1 MIFNLNFKHSLLIT
15 IFGFLL
21 FKPAEAQFSRSF
33 HSASGTEKT
42 RSNIAY
48 KYNNEMYVLSV
59 KESSNNGLNAAFIK
73 IDNQGDVVSYNYLT
87 TSSYGGTNHLINGY
101 SVSGDTLLISLFYK
115 ETTLSRSALLKINL
129 TNHTIIDEFLYPEQL
144 NNGYAQALVKG
155 DSLIAYYSI
164 NNTNVHRFAH
174 SISNLGNYNTSLVTT
189 TLFVA
194 GDYNQGIVASDLIIV
209 NNEEFAAFKTLLVKR
224 DASGVFTN
232 VTMPFTV
239 QSSGYSL
246 VQNTDNNHIGLFRRN
261 QYAEFDLNLNEITN
275 GNLGFFTLHNM
286 NEAYFDNGNYYYY
299 VNLDNEGLKKYTIN
313 SSFQIIDTSDVRY
326 QNSIYGVYKNG
337 SDYYL
342 YGGKV
347 EPMNLFY
354 LPNGTTSNS
363 MVSDVLIKNN
373 PSDNLKVF
381 GEYVNELKHEK
392 QYLKFG
398 HVNRILFDG
407 NYSGPSFTYEH
418 NGAESS
424 MAFFSKQ
431 VFTASMTGSIKGNNA
446 NYAMDSILPGPIT
459 SNGQNSYLNIDNYN
473 RGYYVDKQMI
483 HDHQVA
489 ITQNTPN
496 YIAPFGIREWPAHGN
511 TAIGQAENIAHFF
524 DSNNNGIYEPQLGD
538 YPSIYGDR
546 CVLYVYNFPET
557 TNSGAGVE
565 AHQYNFV
572 FDCDTSDVIKNS
584 VFISTFY
591 INRSSNNYSDVKVG
605 TFLDT
610 DMGNYA
616 DDYIGTNVNLGMVYG
631 YNGDGVDE
639 NDGGHQNFADTLPA
653 LGLLILKGAKLTN
666 DGLDNAVG
674 VNPNESVNGLGFN
687 DGIDDNEYIGLSA
700 SRGIEGVSNFPVAD
714 PTTVVQTNQ
723 VLMGNYSDGS
733 PINYGATQIHHVYF
747 GDTDPTFYSSNGVT
761 HANDYSEQTVN
772 NPAGDR
778 RIIASSGGNSLL
790 NSGDTL
796 HYITAYISTIDS
808 MNVGDINA
816 PVQKLFS
823 MGSELKNMFE
833 LNNPGCALSFH
844 FYESPFSVGLN
855 EMTQLESLS
864 IYPNPTSETLTI
876 NGLENTA
883 LLSVVNLNG
892 VQLLSKEI
900 SNGEEIDL
908 SFLPKSIYILKIE
921 TTKGLITKR
930 IVKN

>member
-1 MIFNLNFKHSLLIT
+1 MIFNLNFKHIMLIS
-15 IFGFLL
+15 IFGFLTI
-21 FKPAEAQFSRSF
+21 KPVQAQFSRSF
-33 HSASGTEKT
+33 HSANGTEKT

-48 KYNNEMYVLSV
+48 EYNNEMYVLSV
-59 KESSNNGLNAAFIK
+59 KESSNTGLKAAFIK
-73 IDNQGDVVSYNYLT
+73 INDQGDVESYNYL
-87 TSSYGGTNHLINGY
+87 SSSNYGGTNHLINGY
-101 SVSGDTLLISLFYK
+101 YVSGDTLLISLFYK
-115 ETTLSRSALLKINL
+115 ETSLSRSALIKINL
-129 TNHTIIDEFLYPEQL
+129 TNHSIIDEFLYPETL

-164 NNTNVHRFAH
+164 NNTNVNRFAH
-174 SISNLGNYNTSLVTT
+174 SISNFGTYNTSLVTT
-189 TLFVA
+189 SLFVA
-194 GDYNQGIVASDLIIV
+194 GDYNLGTVASDLIVI
-209 NNEEFAAFKTLLVKR
+209 NDEEFVVFKTLLVKR
-224 DASGVFTN
+224 DALGVYTN
-232 VTMPFTV
+232 VTMPFSA
-239 QSSGYSL
+239 QSTGYSL
-246 VQNTDNNHIGLFRRN
+246 VHNSDNNHISLFRRN
-261 QYAEFDLNLNEITN
+261 LYAEFDLNLNLITN
-275 GNLGFFTLHNM
+275 GDLGFVTIHNM

-299 VNLDNEGLKKYTIN
+299 INLNNDNLKKYTI
-313 SSFQIIDTSDVRY
+313 SSNFQIIDTSEMRD

-337 SDYYL
+337 SNYYL

-354 LPNGTTSNS
+354 LPDGTTSTS
-363 MVSDVLIKNN
+363 MVSDLLIKNN
-373 PSDNLKVF
+373 PSDDLLVF
-381 GEYVNELKHEK
+381 GEYVNELKHEN

-398 HVNRILFDG
+398 HLNRILFDG
-407 NYSGPSFTYEH
+407 NYAGPSFTYEH

-431 VFTASMTGSIKGNNA
+431 VFTASMTGSIKGVTA

-459 SNGQNSYLNIDNYN
+459 SNGQNSYFNIDTYN

-496 YIAPFGIREWPAHGN
+496 YVAPFGIREWPAHGN
-511 TAIGQAENIAHFF
+511 TSIGQAENIAHFY

-546 CVLYVYNFPET
+546 CILYVYNFPET
-557 TNSGAGVE
+557 ATNGAGVE

-572 FDCDTSDVIKNS
+572 FDCDTSEVIKNT
-584 VFISTFY
+584 VFISTYFV
-591 INRSSNNYSDVKVG
+591 NRSANNYSDVKVG

-631 YNGDGVDE
+631 YNGDGLDE
-639 NDGGHQNFADTLPA
+639 SNGSINFSDTLPA
-653 LGLLILKGAKLTN
+653 LGLLILKGAKLSN
-666 DGLDNAVG
+666 DGLDNAIG
-674 VNPNESVNGLGFN
+674 VNPNESINGLGYN

-700 SRGIEGVSNFPVAD
+700 SRGFNGTSNFPAAD
-714 PTTVVQTNQ
+714 PTTVAQTNQ
-723 VLMGNYSDGS
+723 VLLGNYSDGS
-733 PINYGATQIHHVYF
+733 PINYGVTQIHHVYF
-747 GDTDPTFYSSNGVT
+747 GDTDPNFYSSNGIA
-761 HANDYSEQTVN
+761 HPNDYSEQTVN

-823 MGSELKNMFE
+823 MGSELKNMFD

-855 EMTQLESLS
+855 EMNQEESLS

-876 NGLENTA
+876 NGLDNSA
-883 LLSVVNLNG
+883 LLTVLSLNG
-892 VQLLSKEI
+892 IQLLSKQI
-900 SNGEEIDL
+900 SNGEEVDL

-921 TTKGLITKR
+921 TSKGVITKR